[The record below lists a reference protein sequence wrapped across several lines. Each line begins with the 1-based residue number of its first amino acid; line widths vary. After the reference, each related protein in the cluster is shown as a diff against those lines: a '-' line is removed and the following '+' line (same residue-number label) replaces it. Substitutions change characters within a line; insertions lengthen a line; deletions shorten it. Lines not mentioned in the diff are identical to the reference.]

1 MLRHD
6 AVTAFRRLL
15 RRPAYSAINVAGL
28 SIGLSAC
35 LLIALHV
42 HDERSYDRFHANAE
56 RTYRVLREFDTA
68 SLRAAI
74 ETTPSALAAALDG
87 VPGVEKAVR
96 VLAVDGARVRRDA
109 TEIVE
114 PGLVLADDG
123 FFDVFSFDVVRG
135 EARLDRP
142 GTLLLTRDAAARYFP
157 AGADPLGS
165 VLEVEGI
172 DMEVTGLLADVPT
185 TSHLRFDFVA
195 SMPDEASPRDGR
207 EWSINNFT
215 TYVLLE
221 TGADADRVAAE
232 IARAIDASNTAPS
245 ADGNNFVPHLQ
256 PLTGIRF
263 GTGVA
268 VDIDAA
274 GSALYAALFAALAA
288 LILLAACVNFTNLA
302 TARASERAREIGVR
316 KSLGAARRR
325 LAVEFLAE
333 SLLASALSLGPALVL
348 CRLALPCFNALA
360 GKSLSLAPLA
370 SAPGALAL
378 AALVAL
384 VGFVAGL
391 YPALVMSG
399 FPIANVLKGGPIRT
413 PAGGKR
419 FRRALVVFQL
429 AVSIALI
436 AATAV
441 VLEQFRYLRGAG
453 LGFEPQDVLVVRQL
467 DHLDERAD
475 VFRQEVARLPSV
487 RGTTAAFSLPG
498 TLFLNSIWRP
508 STPGAA
514 QQNLNYSLVD
524 PGYVETL
531 GIELAAGRAP
541 SPLLADDAKAVLLN
555 ESAARRFG
563 WSPAD
568 AIGRALVAPWGGDP
582 HTVVGV
588 AKDFNYRSLHSAVY
602 PVVLAMSSG
611 VPPYAR
617 NAARYLAVR
626 VAPDRHAA
634 TAEEIEALWQRFSN
648 LPFQFSWLEDDLD
661 AQYGAEQ
668 RLAGIFAAFAG
679 VAVAIA
685 CLGLLG
691 LAAFD
696 ADRRRKEIGVRKVL
710 GATRRGVVA
719 LVTREH
725 LVHVA
730 IAFGLSTPV
739 AYWAMR
745 RWLDGFAY
753 RVELGAAP
761 FVIAGALGTA
771 ATLLAVCTQ
780 VLRASAAHPAD
791 SLRHE

>member
-1 MLRHD
+1 M
-6 AVTAFRRLL
+6 
-15 RRPAYSAINVAGL
+15 
-28 SIGLSAC
+28 
-35 LLIALHV
+35 
-42 HDERSYDRFHANAE
+42 
-56 RTYRVLREFDTA
+56 
-68 SLRAAI
+68 
-74 ETTPSALAAALDG
+74 
-87 VPGVEKAVR
+87 
-96 VLAVDGARVRRDA
+96 
-109 TEIVE
+109 
-114 PGLVLADDG
+114 
-123 FFDVFSFDVVRG
+123 
-135 EARLDRP
+135 
-142 GTLLLTRDAAARYFP
+142 
-157 AGADPLGS
+157 
-165 VLEVEGI
+165 
-172 DMEVTGLLADVPT
+172 
-185 TSHLRFDFVA
+185 
-195 SMPDEASPRDGR
+195 
-207 EWSINNFT
+207 
-215 TYVLLE
+215 
-221 TGADADRVAAE
+221 
-232 IARAIDASNTAPS
+232 
-245 ADGNNFVPHLQ
+245 
-256 PLTGIRF
+256 
-263 GTGVA
+263 
-268 VDIDAA
+268 
-274 GSALYAALFAALAA
+274 
-288 LILLAACVNFTNLA
+288 
-302 TARASERAREIGVR
+302 
-316 KSLGAARRR
+316 
-325 LAVEFLAE
+325 
-333 SLLASALSLGPALVL
+333 
-348 CRLALPCFNALA
+348 
-360 GKSLSLAPLA
+360 
-370 SAPGALAL
+370 
-378 AALVAL
+378 
-384 VGFVAGL
+384 
-391 YPALVMSG
+391 
-399 FPIANVLKGGPIRT
+399 
-413 PAGGKR
+413 
-419 FRRALVVFQL
+419 
-429 AVSIALI
+429 
-436 AATAV
+436 
-441 VLEQFRYLRGAG
+441 
-453 LGFEPQDVLVVRQL
+453 
-467 DHLDERAD
+467 
-475 VFRQEVARLPSV
+475 

-634 TAEEIEALWQRFSN
+634 TVEEIEALWRRFSN

-753 RVELGAAP
+753 RIELGAAP